1 MAEYY
6 PAGYQIPL
14 VNGSDA
20 VIVKKLGE
28 GGQGVVYRVS
38 VGGREYALKWYH
50 KGAVHNPK
58 KFYQNLESN
67 ISKGA
72 PTKAFL
78 WPLYLTK
85 PVDGSFGYV
94 MDLRPQNFR
103 EFSDFLL
110 AKVHFQ
116 SLSAAVNAALNI
128 TNGFRELHRNG
139 FSYQDLNDGNFFIDP
154 ATGEVLICDNDNVAP
169 YGESLGIAGKARYM
183 APEVVR
189 NMTAPN
195 VMTDRFSLAVVLF
208 RLLFLD
214 HPLEGK
220 RVVEAP
226 CLTEELELKFYG
238 KDPVFMFDP
247 GDDRNRPVR
256 GVHANAIRFWPMYP
270 KFIQNKFIEALSK
283 DAMTGNAPRMTDND
297 WQIAFTRLRDTII
310 TCPCGSET
318 FINVAGDANCCGC
331 GQKIPKPPVLN
342 CHNHKYGLALFPG
355 MKLYRCHID
364 KGSDNFTEVI
374 GEVSRNPKNPGVWGL
389 RNVSDVVWNVET
401 QDGGIRP
408 VEKGQVAPIAAIR
421 AIHFPNGD
429 AVVELSR
436 EC

>member
-6 PAGYQIPL
+6 PKGHKIPL
-14 VNGSDA
+14 ANGSYA
-20 VIVKKLGE
+20 EIIQKLGE

-50 KGAVHNPK
+50 KGSVQNPK
-58 KFYQNLESN
+58 KFYQNLENN
-67 ISKGA
+67 INSGA

-85 PVDGSFGYV
+85 PVDESFGYV
-94 MDLRPQNFR
+94 MELRPKNYR
-103 EFSDFLL
+103 EFSEFLL

-128 TNGFRELHRNG
+128 TNGFRELHRKG

-154 ATGEVLICDNDNVAP
+154 ESGDVLICDNDNVAP

-189 NMTAPN
+189 NIKRPDAK
-195 VMTDRFSLAVVLF
+195 TDRFSLAVVLF

-220 RVVEAP
+220 RVVSAP
-226 CLTEELELKFYG
+226 CLTEELELKYYG
-238 KDPVFMFDP
+238 IDPIFIYDP
-247 GDDRNRPVR
+247 TDDSNRPVR
-256 GVHANAIRFWPMYP
+256 GVHSNAIKFWPMYP
-270 KFIQNKFIEALSK
+270 KFIQNKFIESLSK
-283 DAMTGNAPRMTDND
+283 DAMSGKSPRLTDND

-318 FINVAGDANCCGC
+318 FINVAGDAFCVNCGR
-331 GQKIPKPPVLN
+331 KIPKPPVLN

-355 MKLYRCHID
+355 VKMYRCHID
-364 KGSDNFTEVI
+364 KSSDDFTEVI
-374 GEVSRNPKNPGVWGL
+374 GEVNRNPQNPAMWGL
-389 RNVSDVVWNVET
+389 RNLSDIVWNVET
-401 QDGGIRP
+401 QDGALKPIA
-408 VEKGQVAPIAAIR
+408 KGQVAPIMAIK
-421 AIHFPNGD
+421 AIHFPNGMGI
-429 AVVELSR
+429 VEYSK
-436 EC
+436 